1 MHSTHSYANVTKDG
15 RAYAVTST
23 YKPKES
29 EVDLTA
35 AITDLSVLRL
45 IFVLMSETL
54 MDKISN
60 AIGGV
65 LVALWIIVLVLSS
78 VSA

>member
-1 MHSTHSYANVTKDG
+1 VTKDG

-65 LVALWIIVLVLSS
+65 LVVLWIIALVLSS